1 MRRRLAAASALAL
14 LCGTAAGAG
23 TAGRAPDVTLHAV
36 ATGMGPVRQQAPMM
50 LKVHLADARLRIDF
64 DAPAR
69 AGGYLLADTGARQA
83 WLVSEAGEVALPVPT
98 PVWTDFRVDPAAPC
112 AGMRARC
119 EPGPADVVA
128 NRLVQTWRY
137 RDADGRG
144 PDGTDR
150 GTLSVDPRTGLVM
163 AFTGRL
169 AGRAAVREFRVTAVD
184 QAPLEKAL
192 FELPRTLE
200 QVETRSRS
208 RTRGGEPD
216 RARRVP

>member
-1 MRRRLAAASALAL
+1 MMWRRLAAAPALAL
-14 LCGTAAGAG
+14 LCGTAVAAGPAG
-23 TAGRAPDVTLHAV
+23 TPDVTLHAV

-50 LKVHLADARLRIDF
+50 LKVHLTDARLRIDF
-64 DAPAR
+64 DAPAG

-83 WLVSEAGEVALPVPT
+83 WLVSEAGEVALPIPA
-98 PVWTDFRVDPAAPC
+98 PVWTAFRVDPAAPC

-119 EPGPADVVA
+119 EPGPADVIA

-163 AFTGRL
+163 AVTGRL
-169 AGRAAVREFRVTAVD
+169 AGRAAVREFRVTAVE

-200 QVETRSRS
+200 QVETQARHRV
-208 RTRGGEPD
+208 RNGDPD
-216 RARRVP
+216 RARRAP